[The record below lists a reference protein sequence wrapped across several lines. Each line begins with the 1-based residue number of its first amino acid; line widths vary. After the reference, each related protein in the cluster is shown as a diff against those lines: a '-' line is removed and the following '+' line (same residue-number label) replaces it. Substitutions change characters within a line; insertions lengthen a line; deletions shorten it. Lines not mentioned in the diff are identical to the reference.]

1 MVKSY
6 FMEAI
11 LNTFRIQAKTNS
23 LTRIVVFL
31 ICLNFTRCAS
41 YNQFKSVTEDYEIPS
56 QVYKANYE
64 TTWSAIKII
73 IDTYNYSLELSNR
86 ISGLWKTRWSDNT
99 LEMNFSNSLD
109 RRFGI
114 KAAKFKLIINVVKG
128 YRTDREVTK
137 VFISKRQL
145 IQKDL
150 LQGWKVVQSDQIL
163 EKTILY
169 RISRILLIDKKLEEL
184 ESKKAKEVEEIAF

>member
-1 MVKSY
+1 
-6 FMEAI
+6 MEAI
-11 LNTFRIQAKTNS
+11 LNTFRIQAENNS
-23 LTRIVVFL
+23 LIRIVIFL
-31 ICLNFTRCAS
+31 ICLSVTRCGS
-41 YNQFKSVTEDYEIPS
+41 YNQFKSVTEDYEVPS

-64 TTWSAIKII
+64 TTWGAIKII

-114 KAAKFKLIINVVKG
+114 KSAKFKLIINVVKG

-150 LQGWKVVQSDQIL
+150 LQGWKVVQSDKIL

-169 RISRILLIDKKLEEL
+169 RISRILLIDKKLEQL